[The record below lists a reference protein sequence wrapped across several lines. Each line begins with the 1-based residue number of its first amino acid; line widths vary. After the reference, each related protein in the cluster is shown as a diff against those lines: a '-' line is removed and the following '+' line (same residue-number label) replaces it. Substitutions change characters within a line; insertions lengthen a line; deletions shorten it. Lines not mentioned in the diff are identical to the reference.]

1 MLESLFSKVAG
12 LRPATILKEAPT
24 QLFSC
29 EIYEILKN
37 PFCYRTPPV
46 AATLYKNKYL
56 PHFHNISFCFL
67 FENLVCFC

>member
-12 LRPATILKEAPT
+12 LRPATILKEAET

-37 PFCYRTPPV
+37 TFYYRTPPV
-46 AATLYKNKYL
+46 AATLHENKYL
-56 PHFHNISFCFL
+56 SHFHNISFCFL
-67 FENLVCFC
+67 SENLVWFC

>member
-12 LRPATILKEAPT
+12 LRPATILKEAET

-37 PFCYRTPPV
+37 TFYYRTPPV
-46 AATLYKNKYL
+46 AATLHENKYL
-56 PHFHNISFCFL
+56 SHFHNISFCFL
-67 FENLVCFC
+67 YENLVWFC

>member
-37 PFCYRTPPV
+37 TFCHRTPPV
-46 AATLYKNKYL
+46 AATLYENKYL
-56 PHFHNISFCFL
+56 SHFHNISFCFL
-67 FENLVCFC
+67 FENLVWFC